1 MQLLQHFDGAVPNS
15 LVELLLEMQTS
26 SGGESS
32 EVDCIVRVVIKLL
45 VLNAE
50 QSLSIG
56 LAFSALGTSDDGHCC
71 CPVGCHHKSSH
82 LTLNL

>member
-1 MQLLQHFDGAVPNS
+1 MQLTQHFDGVVPNS

-32 EVDCIVRVVIKLL
+32 KVDCIVKVAIELFE
-45 VLNAE
+45 LNAE
-50 QSLSIG
+50 QLLSIG
-56 LAFSALGTSDDGHCC
+56 LAFSALGTSDDGYCC
-71 CPVGCHHKSSH
+71 CPVGCHHKPSH